1 MLMHL
6 LYDWGG
12 LNRELFAAINGLRGP
27 VLDTLMLAGTR
38 LGSAWNAGWIALG
51 LALLLACRRLAPRT
65 GIATFATFS
74 ARLPEARTLAR
85 LLRVF
90 VVASVLALI
99 LVTAAKHG
107 FDMPRPAAALP
118 PGSVAVLAP
127 TGEPYSLPS
136 GHSAFAMLVAVVFW
150 PACPRRWRA
159 ALALGALWVGVSR
172 ISVGAHFPADVVAG
186 YLCGAAC
193 AWLAARLVPPP
204 RGD

>member
-51 LALLLACRRLAPRT
+51 LALLLACRRLAPQT
-65 GIATFATFS
+65 TLT

-99 LVTAAKHG
+99 LVSAAKHG

-127 TGEPYSLPS
+127 TVEPYSLPS
-136 GHSAFAMLVAVVFW
+136 GHSVFAMLVAVVFW
-150 PACPRRWRA
+150 PACPRPWRA

-172 ISVGAHFPADVVAG
+172 VSVGAHFPADVVAG

-193 AWLAARLVPPP
+193 AGLAARLVPPA